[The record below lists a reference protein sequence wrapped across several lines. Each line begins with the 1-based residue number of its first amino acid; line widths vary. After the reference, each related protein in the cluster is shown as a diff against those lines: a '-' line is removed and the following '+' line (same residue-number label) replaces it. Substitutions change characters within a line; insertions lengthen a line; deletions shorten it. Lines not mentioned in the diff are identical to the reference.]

1 MQPDPNEPV
10 NDWPVP
16 TGEPVRE
23 VWYSLVSP
31 RDASVAFWYRY
42 TLLSTTS
49 GYQEGRLWAAL
60 TDPADSAAS
69 TFVSRSVPLSAIRAG
84 RDPFELVIDDAVLT
98 SSGATGDIE
107 AVSWDLRYEPDTYAF
122 TPLRSQRLTNLLS
135 RAIGTGKHWSR
146 NESVFMTG
154 EVTVGDRTID
164 FEDAP
169 GHQGHTV
176 SSLSPPE
183 DWTWVQCNDFAEDES
198 AVLEA
203 LRLDDKL
210 SLCLRV
216 GGEVYPLNRLKH
228 VLSRS
233 PSANEL
239 VRDEVVRRRWH
250 YPEPEPGRPAR
261 EAGTE
266 RRLSLRR
273 RVDTLERERDAIGVG
288 VAGAVPVRT
297 ANLEVEM
304 VPLIGVPED
313 RSGDGLGVP
322 EERPSSGT
330 ADQTDPGRA
339 GDARQESPAGQPSLV
354 ITIAHQPPPL
364 LPLPF
369 SPPDSSKGLESSHG
383 AARNSR
389 SNVAESD
396 VV

>member
-135 RAIGTGKHWSR
+135 RTIGTGKHWSR

-239 VRDEVVRRRWH
+239 VRDEVGHWRFRGTGEGVELEATVDAPDDRWQTVT
-250 YPEPEPGRPAR
+250 YMVPDD
-261 EAGTE
+261 
-266 RRLSLRR
+266 SLRYNAHCSLSD
-273 RVDTLERERDAIGVG
+273 VTVTY
-288 VAGAVPVRT
+288 T
-297 ANLEVEM
+297 ANGDTQTLT
-304 VPLIGVPED
+304 
-313 RSGDGLGVP
+313 SG
-322 EERPSSGT
+322 
-330 ADQTDPGRA
+330 AGRA
-339 GDARQESPAGQPSLV
+339 EWVSTAPPVDGEYRPEWESA
-354 ITIAHQPPPL
+354 TH
-364 LPLPF
+364 
-369 SPPDSSKGLESSHG
+369 E
-383 AARNSR
+383 
-389 SNVAESD
+389 
-396 VV
+396 